1 MDEKLSMEELVLN
14 ETEKPVEVKK
24 PEPVKEEGPDPRIT
38 PIEEIPSM
46 DEFKEEINHSFKK
59 LKSGDI
65 VNGTVIGVSETEVT
79 VDLGSYAEGIIK
91 LEELSNDPRFS
102 IKADIL
108 VGDKV
113 TATVLREDKV
123 GNILLSLKQ
132 ADDILA
138 WEELSKMKEERT
150 LTTIKVAEAVKG
162 GATTFLKGVR
172 AFIPASQLDLNY
184 VEDPSTFVGKELTV
198 IVTEV
203 NEENKK
209 LILSAKEPARE
220 KAAADRTSRIGK
232 LQEGLVTE
240 GTVEKLMPFG
250 AFVNI
255 GEDLSG
261 LVHIS
266 QICGKHIRHPK
277 EVLAEGDK
285 VTVKVIGVKDGKIS
299 LSIKAVEEK
308 EEVLEDVVDDAP
320 TEYSDGGSVSTGL
333 GALLAKLN
341 IK

>member
-1 MDEKLSMEELVLN
+1 MDEKLS
-14 ETEKPVEVKK
+14 TQ
-24 PEPVKEEGPDPRIT
+24 
-38 PIEEIPSM
+38 EIPSM
-46 DEFKEEINHSFKK
+46 DEFIEEINHSFKK
-59 LKSGDI
+59 LKGGDI
-65 VNGTVIGVSETEVT
+65 VHGTVIGVSETEVT
-79 VDLGSYAEGIIK
+79 VDLGSYAEGIIR

-138 WEELSKMKEERT
+138 WDELAKMKEERT
-150 LTTIKVAEAVKG
+150 LVQIKIAEAVKG
-162 GATTFLKGVR
+162 GCTTFIKGVR

-203 NEENKK
+203 NKENRK
-209 LILSAKEPARE
+209 LILSAKEPARDR
-220 KAAADRTSRIGK
+220 AAADRTSRISK

-255 GEDLSG
+255 GGDLSG

-266 QICGKHIRHPK
+266 QICGKHIKHPK
-277 EVLAEGDK
+277 EVLSEGET
-285 VTVKVIGVKDGKIS
+285 VTVKVISVKDGKIS

-308 EEVLEDVVDDAP
+308 EEVLDDVVDDAP
-320 TEYSDGGSVSTGL
+320 TEYSDGGSVSTSL
-333 GALLAKLN
+333 GELLAKLN